1 MDKLSMDSLHDL
13 ILDWAHARNLIDGGD
28 SKTQCLKL
36 ISEAG
41 ELADD
46 LIKGGSVQ
54 DSIGD
59 CIVVLSILAAQHG
72 TSLEECMAV
81 AYEDIKDRTGVLL
94 DGVYIKSS
102 DPEYDTA
109 VSTIAARG
117 IRRSS

>member
-1 MDKLSMDSLHDL
+1 MKKVSMDALHAL
-13 ILDWAHARNLIDGGD
+13 ILDWAHARNIIDGGD

-46 LIKGGSVQ
+46 LIKGSSVQ

-59 CIVVLSILAAQHG
+59 CIVVLSILAAQQG
-72 TSLEECMAV
+72 TSLEDCMMV
-81 AYEDIKDRTGVLL
+81 AYADIKDRTGVLL

-102 DPEYDTA
+102 DPEYETA
-109 VSTIAARG
+109 VATISARG
-117 IRRSS
+117 VRSNS